1 MRIILF
7 CAFYLAL
14 VALLSGCQKE
24 QDYNNRETSGAYQVG
39 LSVEDRAAAVSCENI
54 PPQTNFVTVTFNEAE
69 TGRPLPAACFTE
81 QELLGRL
88 QTGGGVNQEK
98 IGTLLSNLFYKAE
111 ASTPAKVADL
121 APFLAES
128 FDPLAGAVAGSFNID
143 VMGRMDYPALPNTG
157 SLAFAGPAPGFID
170 FYTVRQAKTTAG
182 YPLIL
187 QSGFSGLRFRNQCTQ
202 ALATFTFPNTL
213 DGFVKML
220 REAGFS
226 AESANMVVANITA
239 GKYSI
244 RQVWDLFQLRVAP
257 RLPFVKN
264 LLSGNS
270 AQCWRLSQVG
280 IGLYNAKFNTASFYF
295 AQGNGALK

>member
-1 MRIILF
+1 MDCMMILITSISSTF
-7 CAFYLAL
+7 QFHDYEDHSFLCI
-14 VALLSGCQKE
+14 LS
-24 QDYNNRETSGAYQVG
+24 RVG
-39 LSVEDRAAAVSCENI
+39 R
-54 PPQTNFVTVTFNEAE
+54 
-69 TGRPLPAACFTE
+69 
-81 QELLGRL
+81 
-88 QTGGGVNQEK
+88 
-98 IGTLLSNLFYKAE
+98 
-111 ASTPAKVADL
+111 
-121 APFLAES
+121 S
-128 FDPLAGAVAGSFNID
+128 F
-143 VMGRMDYPALPNTG
+143 
-157 SLAFAGPAPGFID
+157 
-170 FYTVRQAKTTAG
+170 VRQAKTTAG